1 MEVSRRLHPQS
12 KKCRFEYGSTKM
24 VVHQLTFTAP
34 LTKTRLLSLLILSTS
49 CKVFDLSPRRRIW
62 SPGTMFHH
70 LTLSLGRAALMTGS
84 RIPVLFNHFLGR
96 GRRCLKFVV
105 HGFVV
110 AALRACRLENG
121 ADMCDVPLTDKDSRK
136 NGSRS
141 CDFNICEN

>member
-12 KKCRFEYGSTKM
+12 KKCRFEYGSAKM

-121 ADMCDVPLTDKDSRK
+121 ADMCDVPLTDKD
-136 NGSRS
+136 
-141 CDFNICEN
+141 

>member
-1 MEVSRRLHPQS
+1 M
-12 KKCRFEYGSTKM
+12 
-24 VVHQLTFTAP
+24 
-34 LTKTRLLSLLILSTS
+34 LSTS

-70 LTLSLGRAALMTGS
+70 LILSLGRADLMTGS
-84 RIPVLFNHFLGR
+84 RTPDLFNHFLGR

-121 ADMCDVPLTDKDSRK
+121 VQDMCDVPLKDSAK
-136 NGSRS
+136 KMAV
-141 CDFNICEN
+141 DHVTLVYI